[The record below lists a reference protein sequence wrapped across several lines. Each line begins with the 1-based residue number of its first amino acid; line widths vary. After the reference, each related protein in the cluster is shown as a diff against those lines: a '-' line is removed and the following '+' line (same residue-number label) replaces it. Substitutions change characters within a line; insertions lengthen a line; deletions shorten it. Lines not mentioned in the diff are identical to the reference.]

1 VHPVSAM
8 RGEEG
13 KRADAPTE
21 VADSTVGGGRSAE
34 KGNGVVTGT
43 PLASYVTRKTGF
55 KTGGA
60 SRAAKG
66 EGSGAR
72 TRQGRTAEDESE
84 GMSEESE
91 SESESESDSRAEKA
105 LW

>member
-1 VHPVSAM
+1 
-8 RGEEG
+8 
-13 KRADAPTE
+13 
-21 VADSTVGGGRSAE
+21 
-34 KGNGVVTGT
+34 VTGR
-43 PLASYVTRKTGF
+43 PLSSYVTRKTGF

-72 TRQGRTAEDESE
+72 TRQGRTMEDDCE
-84 GMSEESE
+84 GMSEEAE
-91 SESESESDSRAEKA
+91 SESESESDSRTEKV